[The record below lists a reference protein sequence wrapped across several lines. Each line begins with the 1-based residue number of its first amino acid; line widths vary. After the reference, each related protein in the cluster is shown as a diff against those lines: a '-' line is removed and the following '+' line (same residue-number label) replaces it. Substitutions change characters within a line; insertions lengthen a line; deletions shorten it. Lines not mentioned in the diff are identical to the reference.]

1 MGRGFEDTKDRGSSI
16 TAEAL
21 RVQREA
27 FEVGS
32 IHRLKRRRFETV
44 LRATWRG
51 DRSSHQRCSILADP
65 LKYRLLRFFARRSEL
80 C

>member
-1 MGRGFEDTKDRGSSI
+1 MGRGFGATKERSSCI

-32 IHRLKRRRFETV
+32 IHRFERRRFETV
-44 LRATWRG
+44 LRATWRE
-51 DRSSHQRCSILADP
+51 DRSSRQRCSILAGP
-65 LKYRLLRFFARRSEL
+65 LKYRPLRFFARRSER